1 MEQTKPLYSG
11 MQKGVEKST
20 KEGESP
26 VVVIGKVCLK
36 KQNDDVCQNTGGP
49 PSRSKYAFET
59 NSEQVP

>member
-26 VVVIGKVCLK
+26 VGVILAERCVQK
-36 KQNDDVCQNTGGP
+36 
-49 PSRSKYAFET
+49 SRTTMF
-59 NSEQVP
+59 V

>member
-1 MEQTKPLYSG
+1 

-26 VVVIGKVCLK
+26 VGVIGKVCSK
-36 KQNDDVCQNTGGP
+36 KQNDDVCLNTGGP